1 MNKGFYEYHLKE
13 YLYQALSEIKFKE
26 PTNVQK
32 EVIPRALKKES
43 LMVESATGSGKTH
56 SFLLPILNNLNEDD
70 QSVQVLI
77 LSPTRELAMQ
87 LYQVCNQLVKHSKKE
102 ITIALSI
109 GGADRESEIKKY
121 EKKQPQIVIG
131 TIGRINDLVI
141 TSNVL
146 KIHLAKT
153 VIIDE
158 ADMIF
163 EEKELI
169 EVDKII
175 GKIQGMPQFLIFSAT
190 IPKGLRHFLNKY
202 LLGVKTIV
210 IKEENLTTKNIE
222 HFMLQCKAKD
232 KFSVLLELLKVIH
245 PFLAIIFVNSKEK
258 VDELSLQ
265 LAKEGFRVGKL
276 HGAMDD
282 RNRRQMIK
290 RIDNLEFQY
299 VVASDIAARGID
311 IKGVSHVINFDLPN
325 DVEFYIHRTGRT
337 ARFNQTGYA
346 YSLYAYQDDQYV
358 KMLQEKG
365 LKPTFVKISDGQ
377 ILETKFF
384 IKKEPGFAKKIE
396 EEVHSKVKMPKKVKP
411 GYKKKR
417 MEEINKQIKKAK
429 KEHISEIYRKKA
441 KNERKNK

>member
-1 MNKGFYEYHLKE
+1 MSSFKEYRFKPYLYNALKE
-13 YLYQALSEIKFKE
+13 IHFIE
-26 PTNVQK
+26 PTHVQK
-32 EVIPRALKKES
+32 EVIERAISSES

-56 SFLLPILNNLNEDD
+56 SFLLPILNNLDENNK
-70 QSVQVLI
+70 SVQALI

-87 LYQVCNQLVKHSKKE
+87 LYQVCMQLVKHSNTE
-102 ITIALSI
+102 INVALSI
-109 GGADRESEIKKY
+109 GGADREAEIKKY

-131 TIGRINDLVI
+131 TIGRINDLAVA
-141 TSNVL
+141 TNVL

-153 VIIDE
+153 VVIDE

-169 EVDKII
+169 EVDKIM

-190 IPKGLRHFLNKY
+190 IPKGLRHFLSKY
-202 LLGVKTIV
+202 LSNVKTIT

-222 HFMLQCKAKD
+222 HYMLQCKAKD
-232 KFSVLLELLKVIH
+232 KFSILLELLKVIN
-245 PFLAIIFVNSKEK
+245 PFLCLIFVNNKEK
-258 VDELSLQ
+258 VDEIAIG
-265 LAKEGFRVGKL
+265 LAEAGYRVGKL
-276 HGAMDD
+276 HGSMDD

-290 RIDNLEFQY
+290 RIDALEYQY

-311 IKGVSHVINFDLPN
+311 IKGVSHIINFDLPN

-337 ARFNQTGYA
+337 ARYNQTGYA
-346 YSLYAYQDDQYV
+346 YSLYAYQDDAYV

-365 LKPTFVKISDGQ
+365 LKPTFVKLQNSEIAT
-377 ILETKFF
+377 TKFF
-384 IKKEPGFAKKIE
+384 TKKEPGFAKKIE
-396 EEVHSKVKMPKKVKP
+396 EEVHSKVKMPKKIKP

-417 MEEINKQIKKAK
+417 LEEINKQIKKAK

-441 KNERKNK
+441 QKERRTK